1 MKFKLTAQE
10 KKWILYDV
18 GNSAF
23 VLLVSTILPIYFNAL
38 AQGAGLS
45 QVEYLAY
52 WGYAAAAATFLVA
65 LLGPLLGA
73 VSDRRGRKKPLF
85 FASVLLGVLCCSLL
99 GFVDHWLWFLIV
111 FIIAKIGYSGS
122 LIFYD
127 SMLGD
132 ITENDRMDSV
142 SPRDTHGVI
151 LEAACPFCCAW
162 GWCWAPIFWDYPWRR
177 RCCSRF

>member
-85 FASVLLGVLCCSLL
+85 SSGKQGLSRF
-99 GFVDHWLWFLIV
+99 
-111 FIIAKIGYSGS
+111 GYSVSALFLRIDDAPLPAQRIHQLHHFQRIPMGHGIRLALPFPNAAHRFPEFI
-122 LIFYD
+122 LIAVD
-127 SMLGD
+127 LLRHV
-132 ITENDRMDSV
+132 ITGQRLLSN
-142 SPRDTHGVI
+142 
-151 LEAACPFCCAW
+151 
-162 GWCWAPIFWDYPWRR
+162 
-177 RCCSRF
+177 SRYK